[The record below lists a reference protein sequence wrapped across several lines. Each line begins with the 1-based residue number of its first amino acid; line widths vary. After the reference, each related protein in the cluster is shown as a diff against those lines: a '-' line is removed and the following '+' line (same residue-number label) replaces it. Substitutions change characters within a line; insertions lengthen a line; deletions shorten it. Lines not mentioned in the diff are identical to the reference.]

1 MLQKLFVLQFILLIC
16 FGSVLFAQNKTYTT
30 KKVNPHPPKIDG
42 VFDDEAWKKVDWEN
56 NFTQYQP
63 NEGEAPSQKTSFKI
77 LYDDNNIYVAI
88 KAFDNEPAKIERRMT
103 RRDGWEGD
111 KVGIQLD
118 TYFDKR
124 TAFVFIANAAGVKN
138 DAIMTNDGDDFDF
151 SWDPI
156 WEVKT
161 GIDAE
166 GWTAEMKIPLSQLRF
181 GKKEEQTWGMQV
193 VRDYFRESE
202 FSIWKFIPQDASGWI
217 SQYGELHGIKD
228 IKPQKQIEIAPY
240 LMASYGNYEKEEGN
254 PFATGNDY
262 KFNAGLDGKI
272 GITNDLILDFTINPD
287 FGQVEADPSEVN
299 LSAFETFFEERRPFF
314 IEGKN
319 ITDFAITPGNSQWSQ
334 DNLFYSRR
342 IGRRPHGS
350 PDLSDGEYADIPEN
364 TKILGAVKLTGKT
377 QNGWSV
383 GIIESV
389 TNKEYAD
396 IDYNGGERR
405 KEIVEPLSNFFI
417 GRVQKDINKGNTI
430 IGGMFTTTN
439 RKLEGD
445 NLNFLPTNAIT
456 GGLDFKQ
463 YFKDRKYYMD
473 LKLVASQVNGSEEAI
488 LEQQTSSRRYF
499 QRPDADYLNIDSNL
513 TSLSGTGGNL
523 SFGKQSNSGF
533 RFAFNATWRTPG
545 IELNNVG
552 YMRQA
557 NSIFQYI
564 WAGYS
569 FTKPFSIFRRININM
584 NQWSGFDFGGLNLF
598 NGGNIS
604 TWFQFKNLWSISSGY
619 NVQLDGISNTEL
631 RGGPSMKEPGNRN
644 VFLQIRTNRTK
655 KLHSSFGFSHNKGN
669 YQSYKSDRYW
679 VDLTYRP
686 VNNLSVTFEPGYSKR
701 FSELQY
707 VTESEFNSDPR
718 YIMSNLDQ
726 ETFDLTLRIDFN
738 LTPDLTIQFYGSP
751 FVSAGDYSEFKR
763 VTDPKANE
771 YSNRF
776 NNYSSSEISYN
787 PEGDG
792 LYMID
797 ESGDGNTDYS
807 FDDPDF
813 NFKQFRSN
821 LVLRWEYIPGSV
833 IYAVWSQGRTGY
845 DTYGGFKYFDDMGDL
860 FTVPPHNIFLVKIS
874 HRFRAERWL

>member
-1 MLQKLFVLQFILLIC
+1 MQRKVFVFNFILLIC
-16 FGSVLFAQNKTYTT
+16 FGSTLFAQNKTYTT
-30 KKVNPHPPKIDG
+30 KKINPHPPKIDG
-42 VFDDEAWKKVDWEN
+42 IIDDEAWHKVDWEN

-63 NEGEAPSQKTSFKI
+63 NEGEAPTQKTSFKI
-77 LYDDNNIYVAI
+77 LYDDNNIYVAM
-88 KAFDNEPAKIERRMT
+88 KAYDTEPGKIERRMT

-111 KVGIQLD
+111 QAGIQLD

-124 TAFVFIANAAGVKN
+124 TAFIFLVNAAGVKN
-138 DAIMTNDGDDFDF
+138 DGIMTDDGDDFDD

-161 GIDAE
+161 SIGTD
-166 GWTAEMKIPLSQLRF
+166 GWNAEMKIPLSQLRF
-181 GKKEEQTWGMQV
+181 GKKEEQTWGLQF
-193 VRDYFRESE
+193 VRELFRESE
-202 FSIWKFIPQDASGWI
+202 LSIWKYIPQDASGWV
-217 SQYGELHGIKD
+217 SEYGELNGIKD

-240 LMASYGNYEKEEGN
+240 LMASYGNYKKEEGN

-262 KFNAGLDGKI
+262 QFNAGLDGKI

-299 LSAFETFFEERRPFF
+299 LSAFESYFSERRPFF

-319 ITDFAITPGNSQWSQ
+319 ITDFAITPGGSPWSQ

-342 IGRRPHGS
+342 IGRRPHGY
-350 PDLSDGEYADIPEN
+350 PDLSDGEYADVPEN

-389 TNKEYAD
+389 TNDEYAE

-405 KEIVEPLSNFFI
+405 KEIVEPLSNYFI
-417 GRVQKDINKGNTI
+417 SRVQKDINKGNTI

-445 NLNFLPTNAIT
+445 ILNYLPTNAVT
-456 GGLDFKQ
+456 GGFDFKQ

-473 LKLVASQVNGSEEAI
+473 IKLVASQVNGSEEAI
-488 LEQQTSSRRYF
+488 LDQQLSSRRYY
-499 QRPDADYLNIDSNL
+499 QRPDTDYLHVDSNL
-513 TSLSGTGGNL
+513 TSLSGTGGNF
-523 SFGKQSNSGF
+523 SFGKQSNRGF

-545 IELNNVG
+545 VELNDVG

-569 FTKPFSIFRRININM
+569 FTKPFSIFRRISINM
-584 NQWSGFDFGGLNLF
+584 NQWSGFDFGGVNLF
-598 NGGNIS
+598 NGGNIN
-604 TWFQFKNLWSISSGY
+604 TWFQFKNLWSYSFGY
-619 NVQLDGISNTEL
+619 NMEFDGISNTEL
-631 RGGPSMKEPGNRN
+631 RGGPSMKQTGGQNIFSR
-644 VFLQIRTNRTK
+644 IGSNRTK
-655 KLHSSFGFSHNKGN
+655 KFYTSIGFSHNQGN
-669 YQSYKSDRYW
+669 YNSSSSNRYW
-679 VDLTYRP
+679 VDVTYRP
-686 VNNLSVTFEPGYSKR
+686 INNLSFTFEPGYSKR

-707 VTESEFNSDPR
+707 VTESEFNSDAR

-726 ETFDLTLRIDFN
+726 ETFDLTIRIDFN
-738 LTPDLTIQFYGSP
+738 ITPDLTIQFYGSP
-751 FVSAGDYSEFKR
+751 FVSAGDYSTFKR
-763 VTDPKANE
+763 ITDPHADE
-771 YSNRF
+771 YTSRF
-776 NNYSSSEISYN
+776 TTYTDQQISYS
-787 PEGDG
+787 EDDG
-792 LYMID
+792 VYMID

-807 FDDPDF
+807 FDNPDF

-833 IYAVWSQGRTGY
+833 VFVVWSQGRTGF
-845 DTYGGFKYFDDMGDL
+845 DSYGGFNYMDDVGDL
-860 FTVPPHNIFLVKIS
+860 FKVSPHNIFLVKIS
-874 HRFRAERWL
+874 HRFRAEKWF